1 MKYILLFVV
10 AVSCAFAQPRVLVVN
25 AHPDDESGCAATIYK
40 ITHDLHGIVDLCLIT
55 NGEAGFK
62 YSTLAESWY
71 GLELTDEKVGR
82 THLPRIRKQEMMNAG
97 KIIGLRNIF
106 FLEHQDQRFTL
117 DVNEVFTQA
126 WVPATIK
133 AQIAEILRKGNY
145 DYVFCLL
152 PTPDTHGGHKGA
164 SILALQA
171 VSEMKGKRPVILGVG
186 LQRKDSVAKPPA
198 TLDSLPIT
206 KLKPNVAPF
215 TFDRSTKFGFNDRLN
230 YKIITNWLVAEHKS
244 QGTVQLGMNE
254 IDLETFWYFDINS
267 ADDIERTRTFF
278 ADIAVVPFK
287 KKTY

>member
-1 MKYILLFVV
+1 M
-10 AVSCAFAQPRVLVVN
+10 PR
-25 AHPDDESGCAATIYK
+25 
-40 ITHDLHGIVDLCLIT
+40 
-55 NGEAGFK
+55 
-62 YSTLAESWY
+62 
-71 GLELTDEKVGR
+71 
-82 THLPRIRKQEMMNAG
+82 
-97 KIIGLRNIF
+97 
-106 FLEHQDQRFTL
+106 
-117 DVNEVFTQA
+117 
-126 WVPATIK
+126 
-133 AQIAEILRKGNY
+133 
-145 DYVFCLL
+145 
-152 PTPDTHGGHKGA
+152 
-164 SILALQA
+164 
-171 VSEMKGKRPVILGVG
+171 
-186 LQRKDSVAKPPA
+186 PA